1 MYVYGKKRCRIDVE
15 SIGTAS
21 SSFYIQSVVSV
32 LRQSGGRRKKEK
44 REREREREDDVFLHG
59 LFRKK
64 KRDGSVDR
72 YVCMES
78 GRKERERERE
88 SSRLRRMQRGNE
100 REKEK
105 EKEREAVTDQLPR
118 NTNSCRCSTKWR
130 PPLLNLFTPTST
142 PNYPLL
148 HPAPVFPIVLFDTR
162 PPAPIDLGSLK
173 TRWKPPTTAF
183 AGAA

>member
-1 MYVYGKKRCRIDVE
+1 MSNRSERRQVLFIFKVSCRFWDKVGE
-15 SIGTAS
+15 
-21 SSFYIQSVVSV
+21 
-32 LRQSGGRRKKEK
+32 GGRR
-44 REREREREDDVFLHG
+44 RSEREREKERTMYFYMAFSE
-59 LFRKK
+59 RK
-64 KRDGSVDR
+64 RGMDR
-72 YVCMES
+72 SIGMCVWKVE
-78 GRKERERERE
+78 GRKERERE

>member
-1 MYVYGKKRCRIDVE
+1 MSNRCRIDRNGVKFFLYSKCRVGFE
-15 SIGTAS
+15 TKWGKEEEGEARERERKRGRCIFTWPFPKEKEGWIGR
-21 SSFYIQSVVSV
+21 SVCVY
-32 LRQSGGRRKKEK
+32 GKWKEGK
-44 REREREREDDVFLHG
+44 RERERARGCVECNAET
-59 LFRKK
+59 
-64 KRDGSVDR
+64 
-72 YVCMES
+72 
-78 GRKERERERE
+78 RERKRK
-88 SSRLRRMQRGNE
+88 RKRG
-100 REKEK
+100 
-105 EKEREAVTDQLPR
+105 EREAVTDQLPR